1 MTEEHRIDQKKGVLE
16 IRSSGV
22 MEFSDVKASLKKML
36 QAKKDSGINK
46 ILIDATDVDRVPGTT
61 DTFHMMS
68 DVPLG
73 LRIAIIVQGEQPVLD
88 DIVFG
93 ELVANN
99 RGRNVRQFPDRASA
113 IRWLQGEAQASS

>member
-1 MTEEHRIDQKKGVLE
+1 MTEEQRIDQTNRILE
-16 IRSSGV
+16 IRSSGAIQP
-22 MEFSDVKASLKKML
+22 SDVKASLKKML
-36 QAKKDSGINK
+36 QAKEDSGINK
-46 ILIDATDVDRVPGTT
+46 ILIDATDVNRVPGTS

-68 DVPLG
+68 DVPRG

-99 RGRNVRQFPDRASA
+99 RGGNVRRFVDKASA